1 MKKKFTKFLYTFATA
16 IATGALLLS
25 LVPSSVFAATNTLH
39 ISVSPAS
46 PYNINASF
54 TATVWTNVEA
64 PTNPGTVS
72 GTLLFP
78 ANLLQV
84 TSTSITGSAYGN
96 PAIAPGGGAVDFS
109 GSVNP
114 GPQGFK
120 KVFSVSFQTKAGG
133 SGALSFTSGSTINSS
148 ATVRNTLGITV
159 NSPTPSAPPASAP
172 PAPVVSTPPPAPV
185 ATPPPA
191 SEVKDNTNE
200 DASGVITDVAASPGY
215 DKATVTW
222 KHAREQASTTLIY
235 GGTRTS
241 MTTKAQVTRQPDGTY
256 SAALIGLKPGLRY
269 YYSIASEDSAK
280 KVSKWDSLVVTKGY
294 PITIDVTENDVAAAS
309 AIVRIGSLSRTADQ
323 KGATQFEL
331 AAGNY
336 NATITLE
343 DKTTKNVTFSVAAKA
358 IPADGKAPESQRYT
372 FNLIPDEGAGGASAS
387 LLTFIAVLLVSGVV
401 IALGVIGY
409 LAWRRKQY
417 EGSYDNEY
425 VATGPSV
432 TVDDGYTWKEQT
444 PSTPLPPAT
453 SDPSTE
459 HIARQ
464 PGAASDDYEEPKDM
478 FEIAKER
485 EDPRNGPS

>member
-1 MKKKFTKFLYTFATA
+1 MKKKFTQFLYTFATA
-16 IATGALLLS
+16 VTTGALLLS

-39 ISVSPAS
+39 VSVTPAS

-54 TATVWTNVEA
+54 TATVWTNIESPA
-64 PTNPGTVS
+64 NPGTVS

-120 KVFSVSFQTKAGG
+120 KVFSVSFQTRTGG
-133 SGALSFTSGSTINSS
+133 SGTLSFTGSSTINNS
-148 ATVRNTLGITV
+148 ATVRNSSPFTV
-159 NSPTPSAPPASAP
+159 NSPTPAPAPTPTPAP
-172 PAPVVSTPPPAPV
+172 TPVVSTPLPTPV

-191 SEVKDNTNE
+191 NEVKDNTTE
-200 DASGVITDVAASPGY
+200 DQSGVITDVAAAPGY
-215 DKATVTW
+215 DKATITW
-222 KHAREQASTTLIY
+222 KHAREQASTNLMY

-241 MTTKAQVTRQPDGTY
+241 MTTKAQITRQPDGTY

-269 YYSIASEDSAK
+269 YYSISSVDSAK
-280 KVSKWDSLVVTKGY
+280 KESKWDSLVVTKGY
-294 PITIDVTENDVAAAS
+294 PITIDITENDAAAAS
-309 AIVRIGSLSRTADQ
+309 AIVQIGSLSRTADQ
-323 KGATQFEL
+323 KGTTQFEL

-343 DKTTKNVTFSVAAKA
+343 DKTTKNVTFSVAAKTIA
-358 IPADGKAPESQRYT
+358 ADGKTPESQRYT
-372 FNLIPDEGAGGASAS
+372 FNLVPDEGGAGGSTS

-417 EGSYDNEY
+417 EGSYDNDY
-425 VATGPSV
+425 VATGPSAV
-432 TVDDGYTWKEQT
+432 VDDGYNWKEQT
-444 PSTPLPPAT
+444 SGTSLPPA
-453 SDPSTE
+453 SNPSAE
-459 HIARQ
+459 HTARQ

-478 FEIAKER
+478 FEIAKEH